1 MEKEKFIIYDDAY
14 FKDATVQDF
23 KGERVGILFE
33 TFQNISNKDK
43 KNLYKIQ
50 KDEVFLLIK
59 DNKLVVDNTP
69 TLYSNVSEHDKIIS
83 FALVKSMEYDVTV
96 YTRNEELAIDLVLN
110 GIKVKTDDYS
120 SNFVNIGKSN
130 DENDIFIYDTCAL
143 LFNMEKIDFSKNYH
157 YVPICVL
164 EELIKNLNTHLNVDV
179 TGSLFKLLYIYNKY
193 PEHVKILNTVSST
206 QKGGRYSYTDLLIL
220 YSTIRLKNEL
230 VDSNITL
237 VTNDRQLA
245 FEAMQLKIFDVTSKL
260 SYFEDKKVVEEDIC
274 IVLDEKNDEEEESE
288 QDEILDELTDDRG
301 LYEIEE
307 FLESEIYEE
316 VNNESIMSLEQKVIN
331 FTKNYKVLPLR
342 KLHRKNVVN
351 LPEVIEHVYNENFR
365 LITPV
370 LRRKLEKGF
379 TAQTYIVKVGYY
391 ITFKTNPGVSY
402 RVVGINNLIATLARI

>member
-14 FKDATVQDF
+14 FKEATVQDF

-110 GIKVKTDDYS
+110 EIKVKTDDYS

-157 YVPICVL
+157 YVPVCVL
-164 EELIKNLNTHLNVDV
+164 EELIKTPNTHLNVDV

-230 VDSNITL
+230 EDSNITL

-260 SYFEDKKVVEEDIC
+260 RYFEDKNVVEEDIC

-288 QDEILDELTDDRG
+288 QDEILDELIDDRG

-307 FLESEIYEE
+307 FIESEIYEE

-351 LPEVIEHVYNENFR
+351 LPDVIEHVYNENFR

-379 TAQTYIVKVGYY
+379 TAQTYIVKVGFY

-402 RVVGINNLIATLARI
+402 RVVGINNLIATLQKI

>member
-14 FKDATVQDF
+14 FKEATVQDF

-33 TFQNISNKDK
+33 TFQNISNKEK

-110 GIKVKTDDYS
+110 EIKVKTDDYS

-143 LFNMEKIDFSKNYH
+143 LFSMEKIDFSKNYH
-157 YVPICVL
+157 YIPICVL
-164 EELIKNLNTHLNVDV
+164 EELIKNQNTHLNVDV
-179 TGSLFKLLYIYNKY
+179 TGTLFKLLYIYNKY

-245 FEAMQLKIFDVTSKL
+245 FEAMQLKVFDVTSKL

-307 FLESEIYEE
+307 FIESEIYEE
-316 VNNESIMSLEQKVIN
+316 VNNESIMNLEQKVIN

-351 LPEVIEHVYNENFR
+351 LPDVIEHVYNENFR

>member
-14 FKDATVQDF
+14 FKEATVQDF

-33 TFQNISNKDK
+33 TFQNISNKEK

-110 GIKVKTDDYS
+110 KIKVKTDDYS

-143 LFNMEKIDFSKNYH
+143 LFSMEKIDFSKNYH
-157 YVPICVL
+157 YIPICVL

-274 IVLDEKNDEEEESE
+274 IVLNEKNDEEEESE

-301 LYEIEE
+301 LYDIEE
-307 FLESEIYEE
+307 FIESEIYEE

-331 FTKNYKVLPLR
+331 FTQNYKVLPLR

-351 LPEVIEHVYNENFR
+351 LPDVIEHVYNENFR

-402 RVVGINNLIATLARI
+402 RVVGINNLIATLQKI